1 MTSRP
6 GPAALLIP
14 LAVCT
19 ACGGD
24 PVSYSAPVGIHLKA
38 KSADTVD
45 GIVSDEKSI
54 DTESGNPY
62 GMFVGDARARIG
74 RDPAVIRVERAELG
88 LEAGSAGVAA
98 LGDVFAGTVD
108 VGFEMNESSFPIR
121 VATGTIDAGAG
132 AGPVALDIVFA
143 ADEIPD
149 AEYVRLLLGS
159 FKLVA
164 RGPAAPAFA
173 DKGAE
178 ADLAITLTFAAL
190 E

>member
-14 LAVCT
+14 IVVCA

-74 RDPAVIRVERAELG
+74 HDPAVIRVERAELG
-88 LEAGSAGVAA
+88 LEAGSAGVAV
-98 LGDVFAGTVD
+98 LGDVF
-108 VGFEMNESSFPIR
+108 
-121 VATGTIDAGAG
+121 
-132 AGPVALDIVFA
+132 
-143 ADEIPD
+143 
-149 AEYVRLLLGS
+149 
-159 FKLVA
+159 
-164 RGPAAPAFA
+164 
-173 DKGAE
+173 
-178 ADLAITLTFAAL
+178 
-190 E
+190 